1 MARPHL
7 VTSTASDPEALIDV
21 LSSRGGHEQ
30 LSGRTYS
37 QHRRGESRA
46 KGERSVEE
54 IELVRVR
61 QVSIVTVTPFRY
73 GEAGS
78 TRGDKNDVAVVAGG
92 ELV

>member
-1 MARPHL
+1 M
-7 VTSTASDPEALIDV
+7 
-21 LSSRGGHEQ
+21 
-30 LSGRTYS
+30 
-37 QHRRGESRA
+37 
-46 KGERSVEE
+46 EE